1 MESRKLVQAMWREI
15 LQHFE
20 SLFEVQFDFLLHRL
34 HVVAGA
40 KFIETLIFIQDF
52 NLLSS
57 FVLSE
62 QELAPAT
69 PVPQKV
75 STCIQ
80 SSLATQPTCK
90 CTCMGYFFVLE
101 TESTRGNSIVND
113 TEKI

>member
-20 SLFEVQFDFLLHRL
+20 SLFQVQFDFPLHRL
-34 HVVAGA
+34 HVVAGS

-52 NLLSS
+52 NLLS
-57 FVLSE
+57 FVSSE

-75 STCIQ
+75 STC
-80 SSLATQPTCK
+80 
-90 CTCMGYFFVLE
+90 
-101 TESTRGNSIVND
+101 
-113 TEKI
+113 

>member
-20 SLFEVQFDFLLHRL
+20 SLFQVQFDLLLHRL
-34 HVVAGA
+34 HVAGS
-40 KFIETLIFIQDF
+40 KFIKTLIFIQDF

-90 CTCMGYFFVLE
+90 CMF
-101 TESTRGNSIVND
+101 S
-113 TEKI
+113 KMP